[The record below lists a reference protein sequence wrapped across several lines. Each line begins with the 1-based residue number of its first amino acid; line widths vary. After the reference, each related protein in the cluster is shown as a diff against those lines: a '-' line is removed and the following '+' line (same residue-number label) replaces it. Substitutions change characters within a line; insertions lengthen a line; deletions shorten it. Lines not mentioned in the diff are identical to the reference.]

1 MNTDNSSPIWGGRLE
16 RVRSFIS
23 DKRKDMRE
31 RRRDY
36 LIRVALIFATA
47 LIDSAF
53 FLGMVLPDLTPLP
66 PVGSGI
72 VFMVP
77 VLSGLMLGLLL
88 TEESYKMRAISGLY
102 VIIVSGLII
111 FITLYWPVI
120 SGVAEDIGFYALW
133 SLKWLMI
140 AAIIITPTT
149 LMGVLIGGST
159 AEY

>member
-1 MNTDNSSPIWGGRLE
+1 MNTDDSPPVWGGRLE

-23 DKRKDMRE
+23 YKMKDIRE

>member
-1 MNTDNSSPIWGGRLE
+1 M
-16 RVRSFIS
+16 
-23 DKRKDMRE
+23 KDIRE